1 MPRAKT
7 SADESAG
14 RQPEFPE
21 IGRLREILR
30 LMFRVLD
37 VAFREV
43 EGPLKL
49 GYGYYS
55 KVFGGLRDFRFEH
68 VLQFCQIT
76 GLHPAEF
83 FHWAYPRLPQ
93 KRSDAWNRLIEAQK
107 AFSGDYEDGTSTPVA
122 PFPVRLT
129 EEEFEKLSNE
139 AQHEILRLVE
149 LRRSRKAT
157 G

>member
-1 MPRAKT
+1 M
-7 SADESAG
+7 S

-21 IGRLREILR
+21 IGRLRELLR

-37 VAFREV
+37 VAFRDV
-43 EGPLKL
+43 EGPLEL

-68 VLQFCQIT
+68 VLQFCQVS

-83 FHWAYPRLPQ
+83 FHWAYPRLPGE
-93 KRSDAWNRLIEAQK
+93 RSAAWNRLVEAQK
-107 AFSGDYEDGTSTPVA
+107 AFSGEYENGGASGLGA
-122 PFPVRLT
+122 NFPVHLSAP
-129 EEEFEKLSNE
+129 EFLKLSE
-139 AQHEILRLVE
+139 GARREVLKLVE
-149 LRRSRKAT
+149 ERSGRETEPAAAA

>member
-1 MPRAKT
+1 MSPRAKT
-7 SADESAG
+7 PTDESTG

-37 VAFREV
+37 MAFRDI

-55 KVFGGLRDFRFEH
+55 KVFGGMRDFRFEH
-68 VLQFCQIT
+68 VLQFCQIS

-93 KRSDAWNRLIEAQK
+93 KRSEAWHKLVEAQK
-107 AFSGDYEDGTSTPVA
+107 AFSGAYDDGASVPAA

-129 EEEFEKLSNE
+129 EEEFQKLSDE
-139 AQHEILRLVE
+139 AQQEILRLVQ
-149 LRRSRKAT
+149 LRQGQT

>member
-1 MPRAKT
+1 M
-7 SADESAG
+7 S

-21 IGRLREILR
+21 IGRLRELLR

-37 VAFREV
+37 VAFRDV
-43 EGPLKL
+43 EGPLEL

-68 VLQFCQIT
+68 VLQFCQVS

-83 FHWAYPRLPQ
+83 FHWAYPRLPPE
-93 KRSDAWNRLIEAQK
+93 RSAAWNKLIEAQK
-107 AFSGDYEDGTSTPVA
+107 AFSGEYENGGAARLGANFPIHLSA
-122 PFPVRLT
+122 PELL
-129 EEEFEKLSNE
+129 KLSE
-139 AQHEILRLVE
+139 GARQEVLKLIEERGTRE
-149 LRRSRKAT
+149 GEPAASA